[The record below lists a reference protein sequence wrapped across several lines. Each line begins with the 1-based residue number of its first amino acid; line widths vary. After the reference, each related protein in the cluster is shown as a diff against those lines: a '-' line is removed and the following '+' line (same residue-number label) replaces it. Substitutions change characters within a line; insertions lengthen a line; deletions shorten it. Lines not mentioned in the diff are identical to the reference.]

1 MKVLVTGGAGFIG
14 SNFISYYL
22 KKYSDDI
29 LICLDKLTYAGNLSN
44 LKDVWCNNRLKFYKA
59 DIADRTEVDRIFSIE
74 KPDVVVNFAAETHV
88 DRSIDDPSVF
98 LYTNIIGT
106 SVLLDASLK
115 YGVYRFHQISTD
127 EVYGDLPLES
137 VDIAFTEESL
147 IKPSSPYSASKASAD
162 MLSLAYFRTY
172 GLPVTISRC
181 SNNYGP
187 YQFPEK
193 LIPKMILN
201 ALSDKSLPIYGR
213 GNNVRDWIY
222 VSDHSR
228 AVDRIIH
235 GGRIGEVYNIGARCE
250 MDNLSLVRLICKI
263 IGKPE
268 SLIEFV
274 ADRKGHDLRY
284 ALDTTKIERDLGWK
298 AEVDFE
304 KGLRDTVTWYLD
316 NRKWLDDISSGR
328 Y

>member
-22 KKYSDDI
+22 KKHIDDN
-29 LICLDKLTYAGNLSN
+29 LVCLDKLTYAGNLSN
-44 LKDVWCNNRLKFYKA
+44 LKDVWGNNMFKFYKA
-59 DIADRTEVDRIFSIE
+59 DIADKTEVDRIFSIE

-88 DRSIDDPSVF
+88 DRSIDDPYVF

-106 SVLLDASLK
+106 SVLLDASLR
-115 YGVYRFHQISTD
+115 YGVSRFHQISTD
-127 EVYGDLPLES
+127 EVYGDLPLVS
-137 VDIAFTEESL
+137 VDIAFTEESP

-268 SLIEFV
+268 SLIGFV

-316 NRKWLDDISSGR
+316 NRKWLDDISIGR